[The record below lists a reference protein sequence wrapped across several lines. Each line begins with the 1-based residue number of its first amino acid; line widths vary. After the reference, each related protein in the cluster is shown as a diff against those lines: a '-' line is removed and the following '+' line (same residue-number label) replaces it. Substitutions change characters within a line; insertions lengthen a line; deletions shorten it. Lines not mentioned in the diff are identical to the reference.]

1 MILELLK
8 YILKN
13 PYLSLTMLINE
24 TELITYYSFSITV
37 LLEEITESLSNDLSS
52 GLDIY
57 QPREHE
63 KVALTHDIIGRQ
75 LSWVS

>member
-13 PYLSLTMLINE
+13 AYLSLTMFINE
-24 TELITYYSFSITV
+24 IELITYYSFSITV
-37 LLEEITESLSNDLSS
+37 LLEETSGSLSNDLSS

-57 QPREHE
+57 QPWEHE
-63 KVALTHDIIGRQ
+63 KVALTHVIIGRQ
-75 LSWVS
+75 LS